1 METVR
6 QFLVRWIIMILIIGA
21 YVVFRDVIG
30 WDETLSWSRFA
41 DFVALGTLGLFLL
54 AVYSPKKAD

>member
-21 YVVFRDVIG
+21 YVIFRDVIG
-30 WDETLSWSRFA
+30 WDENLSWSRFTE
-41 DFVALGTLGLFLL
+41 FSALGTLGLFLL
-54 AVYSPKKAD
+54 AVYSPKKTD

>member
-21 YVVFRDVIG
+21 YVIFRDVIG
-30 WDETLSWSRFA
+30 WDENLSWSRFTE
-41 DFVALGTLGLFLL
+41 FWALGTLGLFLL